1 MLGLKELL
9 AQPCWVSKSSFEPE
23 QVQNVRER
31 TDPSKVPSLAQRNCL
46 QGKTQS
52 RRVTIPL
59 FIQLRNKTFIRVSLL
74 SPQPW
79 LSLTS
84 VLLRHGF

>member
-46 QGKTQS
+46 QGKT
-52 RRVTIPL
+52 RRVC
-59 FIQLRNKTFIRVSLL
+59 VSE
-74 SPQPW
+74 SHN
-79 LSLTS
+79 SFVHTAEK
-84 VLLRHGF
+84 